1 MPCMEKRMGLGAL
14 SRTGGWMRVCSLV
27 FAKDAAKADCG
38 KGKGIETIVLCGSE
52 DTFRIGTWMW
62 WFNFSSSYI

>member
-27 FAKDAAKADCG
+27 FAKDAAKADLWEG
-38 KGKGIETIVLCGSE
+38 EG
-52 DTFRIGTWMW
+52 
-62 WFNFSSSYI
+62 N